1 MAHTSRAIVP
11 LIAIPAAEDLGPAMQ
26 ACNIGERAWVIAK
39 IETGESNKECARLA
53 GYSASSD
60 DILKSTG
67 YAIAHRQRVQ
77 DALLEMSRKLM
88 RTEGAKSIKTL
99 VAIRDDRAMK
109 PELRLK
115 ASVELLDRA
124 GMNAVSE
131 SHLTVTHQLSDA
143 QMDQRILALAA
154 ELGLTE
160 DVARKMLIAPADLRK
175 NADAIDA
182 EFEELNPQLS
192 PEEQARRDHENEQ
205 RRVVRAMSP
214 EELKA
219 HKAQQRKEKSER
231 AKARRAACEA
241 ERQAAIGREGIEDLL
256 EGIDLS
262 PISAG
267 ITGVNEND

>member
-1 MAHTSRAIVP
+1 MAHTSRSIVP
-11 LIAIPAAEDLGPAMQ
+11 LIAIPDAEDLGPAMQ

-53 GYSASSD
+53 GYSAASD
-60 DILKSTG
+60 EGLKAAG

-99 VAIRDDRAMK
+99 VAIRDEKANK
-109 PELRLK
+109 PEIRLK

-143 QMDQRILALAA
+143 QMDQRILALAS

-160 DVARKMLIAPADLRK
+160 DVARKMLISPADLQK

-182 EFEELNPQLS
+182 DFEEVATVS
-192 PEEQARRDHENEQ
+192 AEEQSRRDHENDL
-205 RRVVRAMSP
+205 RRKVRAMSP
-214 EELKA
+214 DELKA
-219 HKAQQRKEKSER
+219 HKAQLRRDQSER
-231 AKARRAACEA
+231 TKAKRAAAEA
-241 ERQAAIGREGIEDLL
+241 ERLLATGREGLEDL
-256 EGIDLS
+256 ID
-262 PISAG
+262 
-267 ITGVNEND
+267 